1 MKCDKCDQPATVHLI
16 EIVNGKKIEKHL
28 CEKHAV
34 EEGVT
39 VKMTAAPIND
49 LLEKF
54 VMKQTGEAETVERQ
68 ACESC
73 GLTWDQFR
81 KRGLLGCPGC
91 YRVFADQL
99 MPLLERAHEG
109 SNQHV
114 GKAPRCAG
122 AGELRQ
128 QRLMQLRRELDQA
141 VAAEQYERA
150 AALRD
155 EVDHLEQDDT

>member
-28 CEKHAV
+28 CEQHAT
-34 EEGVT
+34 EDGVA
-39 VKMTAAPIND
+39 VKMSAAPINE

-54 VMKQTGEAETVERQ
+54 VLKHSPSQEADEVQ
-68 ACESC
+68 ACADC
-73 GLTWDQFR
+73 GMTWEQFR

-91 YRVFADQL
+91 YAAFDDAL

-109 SNQHV
+109 GNCHI

-122 AGELRQ
+122 TDELRQ
-128 QRLMQLRRELDQA
+128 QRLMQLRRELEQA
-141 VAAEQYERA
+141 VASEEYEKA
-150 AALRD
+150 AGLRD
-155 EVDHLEQDDT
+155 QVNQLERDQK